1 MLAMLLS
8 SRARNALGAFAVGLS
23 LLVFARPGQALTLP
37 VLDGDDVTVEF
48 DDDLGF
54 GSETDTVT
62 VGLGPEISFGNGT
75 NIGNIILLDS
85 ESIDLDGL
93 SITYTIQGGG
103 DRHPDNS
110 LFQLTGFGPN
120 AFLEFTGINLV
131 SVDGPWSLTGV
142 GLALTDIIGVSLGDV
157 TFTPDSVR
165 LFLSDDIG
173 VLATRD
179 VGKITLNLGVRLNAT
194 PIPEP
199 GTFGLVG
206 LGIAGLAAWR
216 RRLR

>member
-103 DRHPDNS
+103 DPHPDNS